1 MADRMDYK
9 AAFRSAVERVKSE
22 GRYRVFTDLEL
33 RKVGALTRRPI
44 KSCGSG
50 AQTMACHSLAVVAT
64 LNFFT
69 GIRRAIFL
77 ARMPHP
83 GHRRLRSRRSE
94 WQASP
99 RLACVCKEL
108 KDSR

>member
-1 MADRMDYK
+1 MQYCQH
-9 AAFRSAVERVKSE
+9 FESAIESIRRE

-33 RKVGALTRRPI
+33 REVGALARRPI
-44 KSCGSG
+44 KLCGSG
-50 AQTMACHSLAVVAT
+50 AQTMACHSSAVVAT

-83 GHRRLRSRRSE
+83 SHRRLRSRRSK